1 MSNRVKK
8 SSRLQTI
15 DSNELVIASKRFC
28 SELHLTARLSSASGP
43 LRNFQELSSYKRAT
57 NSKKTQGSFEMKD
70 YWIVLI
76 AGLLSLGAAAQTGA
90 GAGAFDSGITSVS
103 AGQSGANANAN
114 ADANAKA
121 DAKHGSK
128 QANGSA
134 SGNGS
139 GSASAS
145 TNSVASALGSG
156 TNIQAEL
163 TKSLDAKKAKAGDEV
178 TAKVTQDVKSSGQ
191 VVIHKGSKLIGHVT
205 EAKARSKEDSE
216 SRLGLAFDRAVLKNG
231 EQVALGAAVQ
241 ALAPPA
247 SAAASAMNSDSLG
260 VGGGMP
266 AGGGGRSGGGGG
278 GLVGGVAGGATST
291 VGSTVG
297 AAGNTAGSVAN
308 FPTGAVGGAVCGALG
323 VAGSGVLHSTSQG
336 VVGETCLSLTS

>member
-1 MSNRVKK
+1 VRRATS
-8 SSRLQTI
+8 Q
-15 DSNELVIASKRFC
+15 F
-28 SELHLTARLSSASGP
+28 SELS
-43 LRNFQELSSYKRAT
+43 F
-57 NSKKTQGSFEMKD
+57 SKTSNKIKKITRSVWMKN

-76 AGLLSLGAAAQTGA
+76 VGLLSLGAPAQTGA
-90 GAGAFDSGITSVS
+90 GAGGSASGNTSVS
-103 AGQSGANANAN
+103 AGQSGASANTN
-114 ADANAKA
+114 ADANANA
-121 DAKHGSK
+121 SAKHGSK
-128 QANGSA
+128 QANGS
-134 SGNGS
+134 GS

-145 TNSVASALGSG
+145 TGSAASALDSG

-178 TAKVTQDVKSSGQ
+178 TAKVTQDVKSNGQ

-247 SAAASAMNSDSLG
+247 NAAASAMNSDSLG
-260 VGGGMP
+260 VSGGAP
-266 AGGGGRSGGGGG
+266 AGGGAARSGGGM
-278 GLVGGVAGGATST
+278 LGGVAGGATST
-291 VGSTVG
+291 AGSTVG

-308 FPTGAVGGAVCGALG
+308 STTGAVGGTVGGASG
-323 VAGSGVLHSTSQG
+323 VAGSGVLNSTSHG
-336 VVGETCLSLTS
+336 VVGMQGLNLSSATSGNATASVLSSTTQNIKLDSGTQMLLQVQK